1 MNIHFCNA
9 DTIRL
14 GSLLPGE
21 GSLICRK
28 GCPFKSTILANM
40 SYVCTSFSEQEN
52 WTFGEQ
58 HAVVNFS
65 FVAGHT
71 VMMSYFFAPSSSHI
85 WTAFSLT
92 ARTDT
97 GRINSTPRA
106 VFAPVTRLLE
116 GCNHTITLA
125 VSDPDGDDVRCVWAD
140 FNKGECSEHCQH
152 YSFPGATIDQNTCTI
167 EYQANKGIGYKVATV
182 VLQDFSPE
190 SLYALSR
197 VSLEFLVLVI
207 ADVNQSCAQAP
218 EFVEPTIH
226 AGSCAAIPPGATFT
240 TQLVANSNDVNVSIV
255 EIQSIPPLGTIVGQ
269 LTQIPDSN
277 SYYVNITWTPAASQQ
292 NQTHPFCFTAVGS
305 GTQTSKQICISLL
318 AGYFP
323 PAPLHNTALP
333 NRQLVR
339 PSNTNW
345 SISFD
350 TSIER
355 SSIMGKI
362 AFHEFISEEEVYTID
377 ASQSLEVT
385 FVHPNNLSITPNFLF
400 AEKTRYYITFDR
412 NVVQG
417 LEHCR
422 PGNEPLLN
430 KTFWCFD
437 TLDVTP
443 PIITF
448 LVSPDNSNNSN
459 ISFSWE
465 SNENVTWTCVLEQ
478 GSMEYPVNCSDA
490 YWSGYGLSE
499 GPYIL
504 QVTATD
510 EAGNVAT
517 LTHAFLID
525 LTPPTAVIQHRP
537 NSISNERTTT
547 LTFTCNEHSC
557 SYDCCLISNMEE
569 GNISSCN
576 SGSFTTPMLQE
587 NTIYTFQVRA
597 TDQAGNK
604 GETVSYTWE
613 TDFEAPHITGVQ
625 NNTRLVLCNDA
636 LPESTGEA
644 QATDNKSDNVTLIY
658 SDVRIECS
666 IKRTWK
672 ATDAA
677 GNSALLVQYIN
688 LEPIPTISLLSHV
701 SLPCDSTASSLQVP
715 INTASFP
722 NLCDLPFQLKQDDS
736 ELRACPG
743 TFTRNWT
750 ISSCGRSATAL
761 QTVILYNLCPQ
772 YACGRNESVPRG
784 TCSLG
789 ECQCNLPWHGD
800 NCDTVIYK
808 PVADPVSNSTLLETQ
823 DYMVTVTVSQG
834 SPPLVWTLVSGPEQL
849 LLEYTGQIIW
859 RSAQAGSYL
868 VSVQIENQIGRAQA
882 EWTLQVIPGYTARLS
897 SVSST
902 VFPHAQPVVI
912 DGYVEYT
919 ENNLIERN
927 QVGIVLVFVDIVT
940 NGSSRTIET
949 YTTSSGNF
957 SLTFSPISTEYGT
970 YTAGARHPASPQL
983 SQAQVQWGVLGMRSV
998 PEGVIALNGEVISTF
1013 ERTFFNATFILNDGP
1028 GPLTG
1033 ITATPILTSSEYVS
1047 AEIFLRGF
1055 SSNRTV
1061 MPGEQIALDIRV
1073 TASRTLRGSFQII
1086 VEATEG
1092 TRLQLIVSLR
1102 VEAVLPSLSIIP
1114 PSLNARIV
1122 RGRGRIF
1129 EFNVTN
1135 VGKGTAH
1142 DVGAIIP
1149 DTSYISLISFGNTQ
1163 QNTGGILRL
1172 ESGESSILSI
1182 LAQVPETQQLGDITA
1197 TVAISSNEVASPL
1210 PIALI
1215 VSSNS
1220 LMNLTLIV
1228 EDEYTYFAI
1237 SGRPYVNDAIVTL
1250 INSQRNLRLVSA
1262 GNGSVEFI
1270 DIYEDRYEMI
1280 VEAPSHTR
1288 LTQII
1293 VTSSKYPIVTVFI
1306 KRQGVTYTL
1315 SVTPVT
1321 YQDIYVVSIEA
1332 DFQTNVPI
1340 PEVTVDPITINLD
1353 DIEAGF
1359 ITSFQINVT
1368 NHGFIRADNVNIE
1381 LPTHPS
1387 LKFSTS
1393 TEFLGHLEPRSSVI
1407 VSVNSSRKSLQ
1418 KRDTECVGAYWIN
1431 FLYSYVCDEA
1441 RFRRVPVV
1449 LKETLICIP
1458 GNPPDFIPGH
1468 RESASIVYS
1477 DFGGLIS
1484 GGGEAFYHEVS
1495 GDFNID
1501 GSTRGGVRDSVIF
1514 SFSGFTTETLF
1525 FCDPC
1530 VTKIVRCVIP
1540 SSIPDLLQSIAKVPL
1555 VGCIP
1560 LLLSHTNPTSS
1571 IPNALSWLQCTV
1583 GTETTGLLLC
1593 AVNQNLFTD
1602 CLRSGTSGH
1611 SKRNVRRTLNDF
1623 VEALYPIQQSV
1634 ALGIEVLGDEVWI
1647 SVEDPQWLSSVLQP
1661 TLADGS
1667 EEGVLISPTELSVIL
1682 AASPPNGTTIDMVAT
1697 MVERINNTLFGW
1709 TSGQLEPPEGSNM
1722 ASFSRVQELSQ
1733 ILDTYNSMAVDNG
1746 FLSYIDKYNFA
1757 GREVN
1762 QIDNFEDE
1770 VGVCAVVRIRIEQEL
1785 AVTREAFLAKL
1796 EIENM
1801 DDSPLQNIL
1810 IEIVFTDSVT
1820 GVLSTHLFS
1829 IGNGTYT
1836 GSLEDGSGSLASGAT
1851 GAVEWLIIPYSEAA
1865 PDADHDYNVGGYFSY
1880 LFDGENITVPFL
1892 PTPIIVRPDASL
1904 LVYYFWERHVV
1915 GDDPFTDDV
1924 ELSIPF
1930 TLGVVVKNVG
1940 YGAAYDLKISSGQ
1953 PEIIE
1958 NEKGLL
1964 VNFMIIGANVGGKSA
1979 SPSLTV
1985 TFGDLEPNTTA
1996 VARWFMISSLQGEF
2010 ISYNA
2015 TFENIN
2021 PLGDPKLSILDDLQ
2035 THELIR
2041 NVEMYTSSEDD
2052 GILDFLVNDRS
2063 DYLAY
2068 PDTLYSSSSLKRYNV
2083 STGTV
2088 ISVQATLE
2096 SSSVTLVVKAST
2108 NITGWVYYRYEDVQN
2123 MLYNTAFSINNS
2135 KDESNVTVTLP
2146 SQNSWITSDRD
2157 GTFYLHIVDYLET
2170 TDEVVYTLH
2179 NCIENCPSIG
2189 VPFIQPTVK
2198 CKGPYDN

>member
-1 MNIHFCNA
+1 M
-9 DTIRL
+9 
-14 GSLLPGE
+14 
-21 GSLICRK
+21 
-28 GCPFKSTILANM
+28 
-40 SYVCTSFSEQEN
+40 
-52 WTFGEQ
+52 
-58 HAVVNFS
+58 
-65 FVAGHT
+65 
-71 VMMSYFFAPSSSHI
+71 
-85 WTAFSLT
+85 
-92 ARTDT
+92 
-97 GRINSTPRA
+97 
-106 VFAPVTRLLE
+106 
-116 GCNHTITLA
+116 
-125 VSDPDGDDVRCVWAD
+125 
-140 FNKGECSEHCQH
+140 
-152 YSFPGATIDQNTCTI
+152 
-167 EYQANKGIGYKVATV
+167 
-182 VLQDFSPE
+182 
-190 SLYALSR
+190 
-197 VSLEFLVLVI
+197 
-207 ADVNQSCAQAP
+207 
-218 EFVEPTIH
+218 
-226 AGSCAAIPPGATFT
+226 
-240 TQLVANSNDVNVSIV
+240 
-255 EIQSIPPLGTIVGQ
+255 
-269 LTQIPDSN
+269 
-277 SYYVNITWTPAASQQ
+277 
-292 NQTHPFCFTAVGS
+292 
-305 GTQTSKQICISLL
+305 
-318 AGYFP
+318 
-323 PAPLHNTALP
+323 
-333 NRQLVR
+333 
-339 PSNTNW
+339 
-345 SISFD
+345 
-350 TSIER
+350 
-355 SSIMGKI
+355 
-362 AFHEFISEEEVYTID
+362 
-377 ASQSLEVT
+377 
-385 FVHPNNLSITPNFLF
+385 F

-430 KTFWCFD
+430 KTYWYFD

-448 LVSPDNSNNSN
+448 LVSPDISNSN
-459 ISFSWE
+459 ISLSWE

-499 GPYIL
+499 GPYML
-504 QVTATD
+504 QVMATD

-547 LTFTCNEHSC
+547 LTFTCDEHSC
-557 SYDCCLISNMEE
+557 SYDCRLISSMEE

-576 SGSFTTPMLQE
+576 NGSFTTPMLQA
-587 NTIYTFQVRA
+587 NTNYTFQLRA
-597 TDQAGNK
+597 TDQAGNQ

-625 NNTRLVLCNDA
+625 NTSVLCNDT

-644 QATDNKSDNVTLIY
+644 QATDNKDNVTLMY

-666 IKRTWK
+666 IERTWR
-672 ATDAA
+672 ATDTA
-677 GNSALLVQYIN
+677 GNSAQLVQLIN
-688 LEPIPTISLLSHV
+688 LESLPTISLLSHV
-701 SLPCDSTASSLQVP
+701 SLPCDSTASSVQVS
-715 INTASFP
+715 INTASSP
-722 NLCDLPFQLKQDDS
+722 NLCGLPFQLTQEDS

-750 ISSCGRSATAL
+750 ISSCGRNATAS
-761 QTVILYNLCPQ
+761 QTVILYDLCPQ

-789 ECQCNLPWHGD
+789 ECQCNRPWHGD
-800 NCDTVIYK
+800 NCDTVIYE
-808 PVADPVSNSTLLETQ
+808 PVADPVSNSTLQETQ
-823 DYMVTVTVSQG
+823 DYMITVAAAQG
-834 SPPLVWTLVSGPEQL
+834 SPPLTWTLVSGPEQL
-849 LLEYTGQIIW
+849 LLDQYTGQIAW
-859 RSAQAGSYL
+859 TSAQAGSYL
-868 VSVQIENQIGRAQA
+868 VSVQIENQIGRSQA

-912 DGYVEYT
+912 DGYVEYAG
-919 ENNLIERN
+919 NNLIERN
-927 QVGIVLVFVDIVT
+927 QVGIVLVIVDIFT
-940 NGSSRTIET
+940 NGTTRTIET
-949 YTTSSGNF
+949 HTTSSGNF
-957 SLTFSPISTEYGT
+957 SLTFFPISTEYGT
-970 YTAGARHPASPQL
+970 YIAGARHPASTH
-983 SQAQVQWGVLGMRSV
+983 SQAQVQWGILGMRSV
-998 PEGVIALNGEVISTF
+998 PEGVIALNGEAVSTF
-1013 ERTFFNATFILNDGP
+1013 ERTFYNATFILNDGP

-1033 ITATPILTSSEYVS
+1033 ITAAPILLSSEYVS

-1061 MPGEQIALDIRV
+1061 MPGEQIAMDIRV
-1073 TASRTLRGSFQII
+1073 TASRILRGLFPII

-1092 TRLQLIVSLR
+1092 TRLQLIVSLQI
-1102 VEAVLPSLSIIP
+1102 EAILPSFLIIP

-1122 RGRGRIF
+1122 RGRDRIF

-1149 DTSYISLISFGNTQ
+1149 DTSFISLISFGNTQ
-1163 QNTGGILRL
+1163 QNGRGISRL
-1172 ESGESSILSI
+1172 ESGESVILSI
-1182 LAQVPETQQLGDITA
+1182 RAQAPETQQLGDITA
-1197 TVAISSNEVASPL
+1197 SAVISSNEVFSSL
-1210 PIALI
+1210 PIALT

-1220 LMNLTLIV
+1220 LMNLTVIV
-1228 EDEYTYFAI
+1228 EDEYTYFA

-1250 INSQRNLRLVSA
+1250 INNQRNLRLTQSTSA

-1288 LTQII
+1288 LSQVI
-1293 VTSSKYPIVTVFI
+1293 VTSSKSPIVTVFI
-1306 KRQGVTYTL
+1306 ERQAVTYTW
-1315 SVTPVT
+1315 SVTPTT

-1340 PEVTVDPITINLD
+1340 PVVTVDPTTINLD

-1368 NHGFIRADNVNIE
+1368 NHGLIRADNVNIE

-1387 LKFSTS
+1387 LKFSTNS
-1393 TEFLGHLEPRSSVI
+1393 EFLGHLEPLSSVI
-1407 VSVNSSRKSLQ
+1407 VSVNSSRKSLR
-1418 KRDTECVGAYWIN
+1418 KRDASCDGVYPIY
-1431 FLYSYVCDEA
+1431 FLYSYVCDEN
-1441 RFRRVPVV
+1441 RFQRVPVV
-1449 LKETLICIP
+1449 LKESPSCIP
-1458 GNPPDFIPGH
+1458 GIPLDFTQGN
-1468 RESASIVYS
+1468 RDSIVVS
-1477 DFGGLIS
+1477 NLGGLIS
-1484 GGGEAFYHEVS
+1484 GGGGVAIYREVS
-1495 GDFNID
+1495 GFGFDFDGNI
-1501 GSTRGGVRDSVIF
+1501 GAARDIGTF
-1514 SFSGFTTETLF
+1514 SFSGFTTETPF
-1525 FCDPC
+1525 FCNPC
-1530 VTKIVRCVIP
+1530 VTKILRCLAP
-1540 SSIPDLLQSIAKVPL
+1540 SSILDFLLSFLPL
-1555 VGCIP
+1555 GECGP
-1560 LLLSHTNPTSS
+1560 LILSHTNPISS

-1583 GTETTGLLLC
+1583 GTKTTGLILC

-1602 CLRSGTSGH
+1602 CLRSGTSRR
-1611 SKRNVRRTLNDF
+1611 SKRNVRRTLDEF

-1647 SVEDPQWLSSVLQP
+1647 SAGDPQWLSSVLQP
-1661 TLADGS
+1661 TLEDGS
-1667 EEGVLISPTELSVIL
+1667 EAGVLISASELSVIL

-1697 MVERINNTLFGW
+1697 MVERVNNTLFGW
-1709 TSGQLEPPEGSNM
+1709 TSGQLEPAEGSNM

-1733 ILDTYNSMAVDNG
+1733 NIDTYNSMAVDNG
-1746 FLSYIDKYNFA
+1746 FSSYIDAYNFA
-1757 GREVN
+1757 GGEVN
-1762 QIDNFEDE
+1762 RIEDFEDE

-1801 DDSPLQNIL
+1801 EDSPLQNIF
-1810 IEIVFTDSVT
+1810 IEIIFTDLIT
-1820 GVLSTHLFS
+1820 GVLSTELFS
-1829 IGNGTYT
+1829 IGNGTYI

-1865 PDADHDYNVGGYFSY
+1865 PDDDHVYNVGGYFSY
-1880 LFDGENITVPFL
+1880 LLDGENITVPFL
-1892 PTPIIVRPDASL
+1892 PTPIIVRPDPSL
-1904 LVYYFWERHVV
+1904 LVHYFWERYVV
-1915 GDDPFTDDV
+1915 GDDPFTNDI
-1924 ELSIPF
+1924 EPSIPF

-1940 YGAAYDLKISSGQ
+1940 YGAAYNLKISSGQ

-1964 VNFMIIGANVGGKSA
+1964 IDFMIIGANIGGESA

-2010 ISYNA
+2010 MSYSA

-2035 THELIR
+2035 IHELIR

-2068 PDTLYSSSSLKRYNV
+2068 PDALYSSSTLTRYNV

-2096 SSSVTLVVKAST
+2096 SSSVTLVVETST

-2123 MLYNTAFSINNS
+2123 MLYNTAFSINSSKQENS
-2135 KDESNVTVTLP
+2135 VTVTLP
-2146 SQNSWITSDRD
+2146 SQNSWITSDSD
-2157 GTFYLHIVDYLET
+2157 ETFYLHIVDYLET

-2179 NCIENCPSIG
+2179 YCVENCPSIG

-2198 CKGPYDN
+2198 CKVMII